1 MRREILMELERLEEL
16 ERVGMI
22 EDEAKWGWGG
32 YLKRRGRNGVKEN
45 GRNDKRGM
53 AINRSRK
60 GTGRTRF

>member
-1 MRREILMELERLEEL
+1 MRREILMELELLEEL

-22 EDEAKWGWGG
+22 EDETKWGWGG
-32 YLKRRGRNGVKEN
+32 YQKRRGRNGVKEN